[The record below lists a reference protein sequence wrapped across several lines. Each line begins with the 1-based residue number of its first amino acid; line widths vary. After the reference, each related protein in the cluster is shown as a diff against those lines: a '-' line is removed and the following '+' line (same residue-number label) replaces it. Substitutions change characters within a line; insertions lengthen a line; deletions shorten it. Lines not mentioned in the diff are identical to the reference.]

1 MLAILIIIVSI
12 AVAYVL
18 YNKNK
23 KNWSKPIL
31 NLKKKNT
38 RRIKNKLAFPS
49 NTNNNTLQRKQAPT
63 YFVTKPSNS
72 VGTNARAVAPVG
84 KPSAGKDIG
93 TGPRPVDVGIGP
105 RPVDV
110 GIGPRPVDRS
120 SVGSQ
125 TNAAPPPLEQ
135 PTSAPD
141 TINVNEVPSLDKLIE
156 LNNNHVILKN
166 PSEFK
171 NTLQA
176 EIKEKTSSD
185 DNLSP
190 IVGSIITLLLSISE
204 DPKGTINFSQN
215 PPSILTNVPADRI
228 AKATERFDS
237 EGHTEKIEKT
247 LENFATTKNLEG
259 YQSVLQSA
267 LKYVEDYINIYIEPG
282 MTVRSI
288 VNIYEPNPSSPSKL
302 PFIINHDTIESD
314 QKKYGRFN
322 KVLQTKERDIYNIDY
337 DAAQIKDGK
346 HMVYTGYGY
355 SGSGKTYTLLDPKNG
370 VLKRL
375 TDKLGYEGS
384 FGNLSFQFIELYN
397 ELDEKYRLV
406 KGGLYRNY
414 FLSENEKIDS
424 EVISDNLFEG
434 VQPKSIEFD
443 NAKSLND
450 FITKLNEEYRTNW
463 ENYDDFN
470 DGVRRPRV
478 RITPNNPKSSRAH
491 LIINVIHANKPLFTI
506 LDMGGSEDVKAIK
519 KLYYESKQIKPARI
533 LFTNDFHEI
542 LIKLNGLQDSQ
553 VKTTNMREISKFDN
567 NNDVIKLL
575 SDSEATKKTKDA
587 FTSFLDTDYLDKTD
601 IVNESIKANQWKEVI
616 DKNEQFT
623 EFFVHDEHVVHY
635 IHAYSLIEQL
645 LNVEFKPR
653 GQRQEVFHAHVR
665 ILNKIIE
672 KVNKLEEITL
682 PLVDPIHSSKRK
694 EDWTKNHKLNQ
705 DNFIG
710 HTSYGDYVS
719 KISEKSTQINI
730 HKILKVGPAYKALN
744 TNLQENIPK
753 FITYLETRFHSGDE
767 RIDSKFDMFKKDII
781 RRYHTPLEQQGN
793 YINRSIKEFQKF
805 SLGVSKK
812 QLAENNEFSKVLG
825 MNESSVNE
833 VKIVIFTCIKHEDY
847 KDQTKKDALDQSIK
861 SSLEF
866 AHCVNPLKSV
876 ENDYH
881 VCLQVQESVRD
892 LLKNLEGKNYSEFL
906 DDNTALLLVIL
917 YHIDIFIFSDE
928 IFTNKRRQTTR
939 QRTILKVPCF
949 DTGNKQ
955 FIMIKLSKKHFES
968 LTYKGKKTFNYD
980 EDDDDL
986 QKILKELTTLCSD
999 SKQPPGKITQIFD
1012 MLEPVY
1018 TLGDGTCLLHSY
1030 LYLTDQSYN
1039 KEQNKG
1045 LIAANFRR
1053 ELHEKLSGD
1062 VVLQDTF
1069 DTWIKNRF
1077 IPDDRFIPDIQRGSG
1092 SPQIALSKRSVESLQ
1107 RLGMFNLVKAIRYK
1121 YYEQNRS
1128 KFQHD
1133 VLLTDRIATL
1143 ALTIV
1148 LLTLT
1153 EDAVALGV
1161 MFDQIVCTSLSNYNN
1176 DRNMLLLPTYLPF
1189 I

>member
-12 AVAYVL
+12 AVAYVF

-23 KNWSKPIL
+23 KNWSKPIS
-31 NLKKKNT
+31 KFKKNA
-38 RRIKNKLAFPS
+38 RKINDKVAFPS

-63 YFVTKPSNS
+63 YFVNKTTNS
-72 VGTNARAVAPVG
+72 VDARAVAPVG

-105 RPVDV
+105 RPVD
-110 GIGPRPVDRS
+110 RA

-141 TINVNEVPSLDKLIE
+141 TINVNELPSLDKLIE

-190 IVGSIITLLLSISE
+190 IVESIITLLLSISE
-204 DPKGTINFSQN
+204 DPTGTINFSQN

-228 AKATERFDS
+228 ARATERFDS

-267 LKYVEDYINIYIEPG
+267 LKYVEDYVNIYIEPE

-302 PFIINHDTIESD
+302 PFSIDQNTIKND
-314 QKKYGRFN
+314 QEKYGRFN
-322 KVLQTKERDIYNIDY
+322 KVLQTKKSEIYNIHY

-346 HMVYTGYGY
+346 HMVYAGYGY
-355 SGSGKTYTLLDPKNG
+355 SGSGKTYTLLDSKNG

-375 TDKLGYEGS
+375 TDKLGYDGS
-384 FGNLSFQFIELYN
+384 FRKLSFQFVEIYK
-397 ELDEKYRLV
+397 ELDAKYRIV
-406 KGGLYRNY
+406 KDGSYRNY
-414 FLSENEKIDS
+414 FLNNEKIDS
-424 EVISDNLFEG
+424 EISE
-434 VQPKSIEFD
+434 QPKSVTFD
-443 NAKSLND
+443 NVESLNA
-450 FITKLNEEYRTNW
+450 FIIKLNEEYRTNW

-491 LIINVIHANKPLFTI
+491 LIINVIDANKKPLFTI
-506 LDMGGSEDVKAIK
+506 LDMGGSEDVEAIK
-519 KLYYESKQIKPARI
+519 KLYYESKRIQPARI
-533 LFTNDFHEI
+533 LFTKHFHET
-542 LIKLNGLQDSQ
+542 LSELNKLQDSQ
-553 VKTTNMREISKFDN
+553 VKTTNMMNISKFDN
-567 NNDVIKLL
+567 NVMNLL
-575 SDSEATKKTKDA
+575 SHSEATKKT
-587 FTSFLDTDYLDKTD
+587 FNSFSSFLETNYQEETD
-601 IVNESIKANQWKEVI
+601 IVSESIKADEWTKVI
-616 DKNEQFT
+616 DVNE
-623 EFFVHDEHVVHY
+623 EKYADFFVHDEHVVHY

-645 LNVEFKPR
+645 LNVKFKPR
-653 GQRQEVFHAHVR
+653 NQRQKVFHAHVR

-672 KVNKLEEITL
+672 KVNKLEEISL
-682 PLVDPIHSSKRK
+682 PLVDPIHSSKRGA
-694 EDWTKNHKLNQ
+694 DWKKNPNLNQ

-719 KISEKSTQINI
+719 KKSEKSTQIDI
-730 HKILKVGPAYKALN
+730 HKILKDGLAYHALN
-744 TNLQENIPK
+744 TELQENIPE
-753 FITYLETRFHSGDE
+753 FITYIKTRFHSGDE

-793 YINRSIKEFQKF
+793 YINRSIKQFQKF

-812 QLAENNEFSKVLG
+812 QLAKNNDFSKVLG
-825 MNESSVNE
+825 INGSSVDE

-881 VCLQVQESVRD
+881 VCLQVQESV
-892 LLKNLEGKNYSEFL
+892 E
-906 DDNTALLLVIL
+906 
-917 YHIDIFIFSDE
+917 
-928 IFTNKRRQTTR
+928 
-939 QRTILKVPCF
+939 
-949 DTGNKQ
+949 
-955 FIMIKLSKKHFES
+955 
-968 LTYKGKKTFNYD
+968 
-980 EDDDDL
+980 
-986 QKILKELTTLCSD
+986 
-999 SKQPPGKITQIFD
+999 
-1012 MLEPVY
+1012 
-1018 TLGDGTCLLHSY
+1018 
-1030 LYLTDQSYN
+1030 
-1039 KEQNKG
+1039 
-1045 LIAANFRR
+1045 
-1053 ELHEKLSGD
+1053 
-1062 VVLQDTF
+1062 
-1069 DTWIKNRF
+1069 NRF
-1077 IPDDRFIPDIQRGSG
+1077 IPEFNQNGSG
-1092 SPQIALSKRSVESLQ
+1092 SPQIALSQIALSKRSVESLQ

-1133 VLLTDRIATL
+1133 IVLLTDRIATL

-1161 MFDQIVCTSLSNYNN
+1161 MFDQIVCTSLLNYKN
-1176 DRNMLLLPTYLPF
+1176 DRKMLLLPVYLPF